1 MEKFTPIE
9 IKWVCG
15 LLERTSHELLAH
27 AEEAEETGNLDPQ
40 LFSASLLMRLKAE
53 QYADISARFR
63 NALERKSKRIE
74 IKY

>member
-15 LLERTSHELLAH
+15 LLERTSSELLSRAK
-27 AEEAEETGNLDPQ
+27 EAEETSDLAPQ
-40 LFSASLLMRLKAE
+40 MMRLKAE

-63 NALERKSKRIE
+63 NALEEKSKRIE